1 MTLSSLRASRR
12 LLSLVPL
19 LGLLAGSLRAEEMS
33 LSVEDQVPLLLKVLT
48 YDRNFE
54 TKAGKEL
61 AIGIVYDP
69 SNSDSAKAT
78 TELGSALFQLGG
90 KTVKKLPIKYYTIE
104 YTGNP
109 DLERFAKQK
118 GISVLYIAPGNARN
132 LSNILQ
138 LSQELHLTT
147 TTGVPD
153 YVRRGAAVGLARAQ
167 DRPQILI
174 NLQTTRLEGTE
185 FDAAF
190 LRLATIIGPR

>member
-1 MTLSSLRASRR
+1 MALTFLRGSRR
-12 LLSLVPL
+12 LLSLVLL
-19 LGLLAGSLRAEEMS
+19 LGFLAGAARAEEMS
-33 LSVEDQVPLLLKVLT
+33 LPVEDQVPLLLKVLT

-54 TKAGKEL
+54 TKAGAEL

-69 SNSDSAKAT
+69 GDRDSAKAT
-78 TELGSALFQLGG
+78 TELGSALFKLAG
-90 KTVKKLPIKYYTIE
+90 KTVKKLPIKYYQIE

-109 DLERFAKQK
+109 DLDRFVKQK
-118 GISVLYIAPGNARN
+118 GISVLYLAPGNARN
-132 LSNILQ
+132 LTNILQ

-174 NLQTTRLEGTE
+174 NLQTTRLEGSE
-185 FDAAF
+185 FDAGF
-190 LRLATIIGPR
+190 LRLATILGPR

>member
-1 MTLSSLRASRR
+1 MTSFRGSRR

-19 LGLLAGSLRAEEMS
+19 LGLLAGSVRAEEMS
-33 LSVEDQVPLLLKVLT
+33 LPVEDQVPLLLKVLT
-48 YDRNFE
+48 YDRNLE
-54 TKAGKEL
+54 TKAGPEL

-78 TELGSALFQLGG
+78 NDLGSVLFNLKG
-90 KTVKKLPIKYYTIE
+90 KTVKKLAIKYYTIE

-109 DLERFAKQK
+109 DLDRFVKQK
-118 GISVLYIAPGNARN
+118 GISVLYLTPGNARN
-132 LSNILQ
+132 LTNILQ

-153 YVRRGAAVGLARAQ
+153 YVRRGAAVGLGRAQ

-174 NLQTTRLEGTE
+174 NLQTTRAEGTE